1 MIRPRRWRL
10 RYTICMWLSRRSTT
24 GRRRTGRSELFYLIL
39 LLPITRRPYL
49 LCLITQSKQPIL
61 PEMLLKH
68 G

>member
-10 RYTICMWLSRRSTT
+10 RYTICMWLS
-24 GRRRTGRSELFYLIL
+24 RRTGRSELFYLIL